1 MFLDFKLESKN
12 PEEDYEG
19 DLSVAVRPSDPII
32 KKPSLYRIL
41 LLNDDYTPMEFVVE
55 LIEEF
60 FYKSRDVATR
70 IMLKVHTEGKGV
82 CGVYTQDV
90 AETKVALVNQ
100 HAQDSQHPLMC
111 QAEPVDNGDKE

>member
-1 MFLDFKLESKN
+1 MS
-12 PEEDYEG
+12 EDDGMKAYGYDGEII
-19 DLSVAVRPSDPII
+19 AVVIPREKQEL
-32 KKPSLYRIL
+32 KKPRRFKVII
-41 LLNDDYTPMEFVVE
+41 LNDDYTPMEFVVE